1 MSQSVEML
9 VRNGPGMIALTRTF
23 GPSASASPTVIA
35 LTPALAAAYG
45 TMLAVGRTA
54 PVLLT
59 LMIDPPPTSPSLFS
73 AAIRSPTRADSRN
86 APFRLT
92 ANTLSHS
99 SSETSDSRP

>member
-1 MSQSVEML
+1 MSQSLEML

-23 GPSASASPTVIA
+23 GPRASASPTVIT

-45 TMLAVGRTA
+45 TMSPVGRTA

-59 LMIDPPPTSPSLFS
+59 LMIEPPSL
-73 AAIRSPTRADSRN
+73 AAIRSPTKADSRN
-86 APFRLT
+86 GPFRLT

-99 SSETSDSRP
+99 SSETSESRP